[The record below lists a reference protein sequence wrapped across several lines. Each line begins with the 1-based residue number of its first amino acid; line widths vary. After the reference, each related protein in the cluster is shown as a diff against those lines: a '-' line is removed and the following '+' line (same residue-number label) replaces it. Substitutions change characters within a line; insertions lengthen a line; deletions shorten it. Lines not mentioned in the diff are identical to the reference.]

1 MGYPNVGKSSVI
13 NTLRTKRVCGT
24 APVPGETK
32 VWQYVTL
39 TKRVFLI
46 DCPGVVYH
54 RTADTDT
61 DAVLKG
67 VVRVENLDGDSV
79 GDHIGAVLARV
90 DPAALRRAYRV
101 DAWEGA
107 DDFLARLARRS
118 GRLTRGG
125 EPDTATAAKMV
136 LMDWQRGK
144 LPYYT
149 DPPARPG
156 EETEEGGAK
165 KKGAK
170 RAGAA
175 AAALPVPSEAVTAE
189 DAETEAGASAAA
201 ARAAAVAVVEGLAA
215 VAAEQAA
222 PGSALPQQAGFFGG
236 DGEGDEADVVSEDE
250 EEEAAGTGDDDD
262 EDDAVAASS
271 SGDESDG
278 YGDGGLS
285 WDAVLHAVRAG
296 GEEEEEGEG
305 EEEEEEAAA
314 APAAA
319 GHPPPPPRAH
329 GGPRPAKRQAKGKA
343 PAGRKR

>member
-101 DAWEGA
+101 EAWEGA

-175 AAALPVPSEAVTAE
+175 GAAGRPPWRAE
-189 DAETEAGASAAA
+189 RMPE
-201 ARAAAVAVVEGLAA
+201 R
-215 VAAEQAA
+215 
-222 PGSALPQQAGFFGG
+222 
-236 DGEGDEADVVSEDE
+236 GEGTTLRSKMGRERAM
-250 EEEAAGTGDDDD
+250 
-262 EDDAVAASS
+262 
-271 SGDESDG
+271 
-278 YGDGGLS
+278 YGPRCPMNIRPATRRGGR
-285 WDAVLHAVRAG
+285 RAG
-296 GEEEEEGEG
+296 GGGVGERRRG
-305 EEEEEEAAA
+305 RR
-314 APAAA
+314 A
-319 GHPPPPPRAH
+319 GRPKKKCGALARRPPNPLARHPRAFFF
-329 GGPRPAKRQAKGKA
+329 
-343 PAGRKR
+343 